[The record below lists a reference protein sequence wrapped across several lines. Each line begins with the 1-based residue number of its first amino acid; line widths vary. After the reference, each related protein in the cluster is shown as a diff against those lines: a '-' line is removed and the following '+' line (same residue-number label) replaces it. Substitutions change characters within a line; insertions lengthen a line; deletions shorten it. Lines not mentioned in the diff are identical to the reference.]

1 MKIIK
6 KVMFLSAAMTL
17 LSGCASVAGDNS
29 KVVQVN
35 SKPAGAK
42 VYVNNVPMG
51 TTPTQISVN
60 NTWSPTLLTLKKKGY
75 EDTNAQVNT
84 AFQPIGILNVFFWPG
99 FIVDAAS
106 GNMMKVAPD
115 SRVINAELMTTV
127 A

>member
-1 MKIIK
+1 MAI
-6 KVMFLSAAMTL
+6 F
-17 LSGCASVAGDNS
+17 SGCASVAGDNS
-29 KVVQVN
+29 KIVHVS

-51 TTPTQISVN
+51 TTPTQIAVN
-60 NTWSPTLLTLKKKGY
+60 NTWSPTLVTFKKKGY

-84 AFQPIGILNVFFWPG
+84 AFQPVGILNIFFWPG

-106 GNMMKVAPD
+106 GNMMKVAPE
-115 SRVINAELMTTV
+115 SRVINADLTTL